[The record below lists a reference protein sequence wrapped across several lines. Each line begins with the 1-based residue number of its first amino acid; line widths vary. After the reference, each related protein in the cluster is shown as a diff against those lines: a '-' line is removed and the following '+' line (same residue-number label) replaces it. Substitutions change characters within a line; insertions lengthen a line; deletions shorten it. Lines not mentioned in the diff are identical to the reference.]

1 MFKDI
6 TDIFKIN
13 CEADLKNMAIGAFR
27 YQYHNNPVY
36 RAWASGFVRSESDV
50 TEIEQIPFLPI
61 EFFKTQE
68 VICMPAGLSAERMK
82 VGEAGDGNKHQQLF
96 TSSSTT
102 GQTPSKHFVKD
113 LKIYDLS
120 FQKAFELF
128 FGDPKQY
135 CILALLPGY
144 LDRTGSSLVYM
155 CKKLIEDSGD
165 LQSGF
170 YLRNLDELVEV
181 IKQLKSVKQRT
192 IIIGV
197 SYALLDLAE
206 KQIELTDD
214 FTVIETGGMKG
225 TRAEL
230 LKEDLHAELKKKFNV
245 SNIASE
251 YGMTELLS
259 QAYALKEGQFKN
271 PPWMK
276 FLIRDVND
284 PLSYMKPNRTGGI
297 NVIDMA
303 NIYSCCFIATQ
314 DLGQLNEKGELKL
327 MGRYDNS
334 DIRGCNLM
342 LS

>member
-13 CEADLKNMAIGAFR
+13 CEADLKNMAIEAFR

-36 RAWASGFVRSESDV
+36 RAWAGGFVRSESDV
-50 TEIEQIPFLPI
+50 TAIEQIPFLPI

-68 VICMPAGLSAERMK
+68 VICLPNS
-82 VGEAGDGNKHQQLF
+82 EADDGNKYQQLF

-102 GQTPSKHFVKD
+102 GQTPSRHFVKD

-155 CKKLIEDSGD
+155 CNKLIEDSGH

-181 IKQLKSVKQRT
+181 IEQLKSVKQRT
-192 IIIGV
+192 IIFGV
-197 SYALLDLAE
+197 SYALLDLAD

-225 TRAEL
+225 TRTEL
-230 LKEDLHAELKKKFNV
+230 LKEDLHADLKKKFNV

-259 QAYALKEGQFKN
+259 QAYALKDGQFKN
-271 PPWMK
+271 PPWMG

-314 DLGQLNEKGELKL
+314 DLGQLNERGELKL
-327 MGRYDNS
+327 MGRFDNS
-334 DIRGCNLM
+334 DLRGCNLM
-342 LS
+342 VS

>member
-1 MFKDI
+1 MFRDI

-13 CEADLKNMAIGAFR
+13 CDADLKTMALGAFR
-27 YQYHNNPVY
+27 YQFHNNAVY
-36 RAWASGFVRSESDV
+36 RTWASSFVKSESDV
-50 TEIEQIPFLPI
+50 LELDQIPFLPI

-68 VICMPAGLSAERMK
+68 VIC
-82 VGEAGDGNKHQQLF
+82 EARTFQEVF
-96 TSSSTT
+96 ISSSTT
-102 GQTPSKHFVKD
+102 SQTPSKHFVKE
-113 LKIYDLS
+113 LSIYDLS
-120 FQKAFELF
+120 CTIGFTKV

-144 LDRTGSSLVYM
+144 LDRTGSSLVHM
-155 CKKLIEDSGD
+155 CKGLIELSGHA
-165 LQSGF
+165 QSGF
-170 YLRNLDELVEV
+170 HLRDLDKLVEV
-181 IKQLKSVKQRT
+181 IRELKAKKQKT

-206 KQIELTDD
+206 KNLKLDEN

-225 TRAEL
+225 TRREL
-230 LKEDLHAELKKKFNV
+230 LKEELHHELKKGFGIV
-245 SNIASE
+245 QIAGE

-259 QAYALKEGQFKN
+259 QAYALKDGQFRN

-276 FLIRDVND
+276 FMIRDVND
-284 PLSYMKPNRTGGI
+284 PLSYLGLNKTGGI
-297 NVIDMA
+297 NVIDIA

-314 DLGQLNEKGELKL
+314 DLGQINEKGELKL

-342 LS
+342 LND